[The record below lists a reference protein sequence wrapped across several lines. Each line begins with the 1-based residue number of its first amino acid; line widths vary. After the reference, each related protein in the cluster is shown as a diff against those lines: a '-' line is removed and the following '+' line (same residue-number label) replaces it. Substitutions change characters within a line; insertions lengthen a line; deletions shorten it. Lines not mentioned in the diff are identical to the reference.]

1 MTRDVKRTVT
11 TKDTEYL
18 CPALGLMTMIS
29 RARLQVGVPRQ
40 RASTVGAPVCQVR
53 NKSSTCKTGYHFPR
67 VHRFST
73 LIDVSLKDRTF
84 TPTVLAKLLEALGK
98 QTR

>member
-18 CPALGLMTMIS
+18 RPALGLMTMIS
-29 RARLQVGVPRQ
+29 RAQLQVGVPRQ
-40 RASTVGAPVCQVR
+40 RASTVGALVCQVR
-53 NKSSTCKTGYHFPR
+53 SKSSTCKTGYHLPR